1 MSDETGAAN
10 RAPTR
15 RRRRVGRVVSDGM
28 EKTVVVLVEA
38 RRAHP
43 RYGRIVKH
51 RTRFMA
57 HDETNRCRRGDLVEI
72 EETRPM
78 SRHKCWRVVSVLESR
93 EVVEVPAGVVESQG

>member
-1 MSDETGAAN
+1 MSDETGAVH

-28 EKTVVVLVEA
+28 DKTVVVLVEI

-43 RYGRIVKH
+43 RYGRIVNH

-78 SRHKCWRVVSVLESR
+78 SRHKCWRVVSVRESR
-93 EVVEVPAGVVESQG
+93 EPVELPAGVAEAQG